1 MKAPFELAGLVALAG
16 MFPAAPAFAAVNM
29 ISVEHRVWGDAGA
42 SGGILNTYDETGP
55 AALSGEAFGTGES
68 PFHTEFFYVSS
79 SASDWSVNA
88 FRDGDAFHANAHAQN
103 RYVFKPR
110 SRELSISLSGVIGV
124 WWFENDAQMT
134 LSDLSTDSLVSI
146 YRSPSLTGISPFPDD
161 SLDMRDYPFQWESTV
176 EVDPDHEYELIL
188 HVGAHRGEG
197 GRGSALLTL
206 TAIPEPAN
214 ALLGGMAALLICGRR
229 QR

>member
-1 MKAPFELAGLVALAG
+1 
-16 MFPAAPAFAAVNM
+16 
-29 ISVEHRVWGDAGA
+29 
-42 SGGILNTYDETGP
+42 
-55 AALSGEAFGTGES
+55 
-68 PFHTEFFYVSS
+68 
-79 SASDWSVNA
+79 
-88 FRDGDAFHANAHAQN
+88 
-103 RYVFKPR
+103 
-110 SRELSISLSGVIGV
+110 
-124 WWFENDAQMT
+124 MT

-161 SLDMRDYPFQWESTV
+161 SSDMLDYPFLWESTV